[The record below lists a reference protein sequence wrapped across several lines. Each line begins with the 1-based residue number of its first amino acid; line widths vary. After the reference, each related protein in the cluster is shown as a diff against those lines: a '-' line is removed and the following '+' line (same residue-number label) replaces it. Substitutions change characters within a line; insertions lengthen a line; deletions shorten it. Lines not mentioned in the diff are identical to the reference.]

1 MSLFNNIILKSILT
15 YSLSN
20 REAFTEKV
28 SAILERYQHDEEK
41 IKEISDFLFTALND
55 AKQNINDRENI
66 EYGTQKGNKELSK
79 DISELT
85 KAIEELRNDIKN
97 LKK

>member
-1 MSLFNNIILKSILT
+1 MALKNIILKTILT

-20 REAFTEKV
+20 REVFTEKV
-28 SAILERYQHDEEK
+28 TAILERYQTDDER
-41 IKEISDFLFTALND
+41 IKEISDFLFAQLND
-55 AKQNINDRENI
+55 FRQNINDRENTASGV
-66 EYGTQKGNKELSK
+66 EKGNEALSK

-85 KAIEELRNDIKN
+85 KAIEELKNEIKN